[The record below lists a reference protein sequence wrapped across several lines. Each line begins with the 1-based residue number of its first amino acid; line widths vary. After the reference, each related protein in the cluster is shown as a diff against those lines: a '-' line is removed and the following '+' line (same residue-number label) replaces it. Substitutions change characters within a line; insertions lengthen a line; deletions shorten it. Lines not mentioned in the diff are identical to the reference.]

1 MTGFTKETVLEA
13 LKKVVDPE
21 LGLNLVDLGLIY
33 EVQVEEGK
41 VHVEMTLTT
50 AGCPLHDSLTR
61 AVYRVLYG
69 LEGVKEV
76 NVEVVWDPPW
86 TPERISAQ
94 GRKHLEQRR

>member
-1 MTGFTKETVLEA
+1 MAGLTNETVLEA

-33 EVQVEEGK
+33 EVQVEDGK
-41 VHVEMTLTT
+41 VRVEMTLTT
-50 AGCPLHDSLTR
+50 PGCPLHDSLTQ

-69 LEGVKEV
+69 LEGVKEL

-94 GRKHLEQRR
+94 GRKQLEQRR

>member
-1 MTGFTKETVLEA
+1 MAGLTNETVLEA

-33 EVQVEEGK
+33 EVQVEDGK
-41 VHVEMTLTT
+41 VRVEMTLTT
-50 AGCPLHDSLTR
+50 PGCPLHDSLTQ

-69 LEGVKEV
+69 LEGVKEL

-94 GRKHLEQRR
+94 GRKQLEERR